1 MKVAG
6 VIAEYNPFHN
16 GHAYQLDRM
25 RQLTEC
31 DGICVVMS
39 GDYVQR
45 GIPAI
50 TDKYTRTRMALS
62 CGADLVV
69 ELPVCNVLSSAEN
82 FARGAVHILSNLG
95 IRYLCFGTES
105 DNPEALAQIAD
116 FLNRYDT
123 KGAHFS
129 DFSDEP
135 EHNAFS
141 DALKKNLSAGL
152 SYAKSVSDA
161 LAPYFDKDT
170 IESLQLPNNILA
182 VEYMKALKQIPSA
195 GREPITP
202 VAIKR
207 IGDRYSDAKI
217 TNRQFASAT
226 ALREIFKGIEPVTDN
241 LTEPADTASSGL
253 DRVSDAIPADCMHLI
268 QKAFGH
274 HFPIFMNDFTDTF
287 NGALYQLLWQHFDLT
302 LFPSVSPALANKI
315 KNNFSGTQ
323 RLSDFAMSLKS
334 KDLSYTR
341 ICRGIFQILLGI
353 TACPAPSY
361 IRVLGFNQT
370 GIKILREAKPVSRL
384 PIITKTGDYEHLLL
398 SDIHAASI
406 YNSVVFGKY
415 GAVLPD
421 DYRHG
426 IIR

>member
-16 GHAYQLDRM
+16 GHAYQLDRV
-25 RQLTEC
+25 RQLTRC

-82 FARGAVHILSNLG
+82 FAHGAIHILSNLG
-95 IRYLCFGTES
+95 IQYLCFGIES
-105 DNPEALAQIAD
+105 DSPETLAKIAD
-116 FLNRYDT
+116 FLNRHDT
-123 KGAHFS
+123 KGIHFS
-129 DFSDEP
+129 DGQDN
-135 EHNAFS
+135 NAFS
-141 DALKKNLSAGL
+141 AALKKNLSAGL
-152 SYAKSVSDA
+152 SYAKSVSAA
-161 LAPYFDKDT
+161 LTPYFDEDT
-170 IESLQLPNNILA
+170 IESLHFPNNILA
-182 VEYMKALKQIPSA
+182 VEYMKVLKQIPSA
-195 GREPITP
+195 NKGSITP

-207 IGDRYSDAKI
+207 IGDRYSDIKI
-217 TNRQFASAT
+217 TNRRFASAT
-226 ALREIFKGIEPVTDN
+226 ALREIFKDMEPVTDN
-241 LTEPADTASSGL
+241 PAAPTDMAFSNL
-253 DRVSDAIPADCMHLI
+253 DRVSDAIPADCMALI
-268 QKAFGH
+268 QNAFGH
-274 HFPIFMNDFTDTF
+274 HFPIFMDDFTDTF

-315 KNNFSGTQ
+315 KNNFSGTK
-323 RLSDFAMSLKS
+323 RLSDFAMTLKS

-341 ICRGIFQILLGI
+341 ICRSIFQILLGI

-370 GIKILREAKPVSRL
+370 GAKILKEAKSVSRL
-384 PIITKTGDYEHLLL
+384 PVITKTGDYEHLLL
-398 SDIHAASI
+398 SDIHAANI

-426 IIR
+426 IIH